1 MGRLTTHVLDT
12 ARGCPASGLV
22 IDLFR
27 LDGGAADKPV
37 LLKPP
42 KPITMADVMR
52 HCSMVRRCKKAD
64 ISCSFGWR
72 PIFGVPGMIF
82 PKFRFL
88 MMLSSTLVLIIR
100 HSIITSRYYY
110 QPTAIQHT
118 AAVRPESQCEMKS
131 ALF

>member
-12 ARGCPASGLV
+12 ARGCPAVGLV

-27 LDGGAADKPV
+27 LDGADDKPV
-37 LLKPP
+37 LIKTTETNNDGRCDAPLLD
-42 KPITMADVMR
+42 A
-52 HCSMVRRCKKAD
+52 RRCKKDD
-64 ISCSFGWR
+64 ISCCFGWR
-72 PIFGVPGMIF
+72 PIFGVPEMIF

-110 QPTAIQHT
+110 QPTVIQHI
-118 AAVRPESQCEMKS
+118 AAARPEDQCEMKS